1 MKTFRILFSACIC
14 LALAAETSFAQTV
27 AVGNCRPHLTSY
39 STISAAVAAVTPGST
54 ILVCPGT
61 YPESPTITTSLT
73 LQGLTSEAG
82 VRTVYVLSIL
92 VRDTG
97 PVNISNLVVGES
109 GVTGT
114 GVVYMGAGGTLDN
127 LDVRS
132 GGISAL
138 GLGISPPSNLTV
150 VNSSTVGNIYANGTV
165 EASSVLNLTNNWIA
179 GGVEYDDA
187 GGLVQGNT
195 IGNGGIVLG
204 GGSGPD
210 DAPTVNENTI
220 VGSGCAIAIGGGIT
234 TGNAVITNNHF
245 INNSTGICPSQ
256 YVRVPMTIEGNTFVQ
271 SSVAAIDI
279 PNCNDGV
286 ANIIKGNT
294 FVGAPAGI
302 VGLDRFDVLAGNN
315 FYDVTSPTTAC
326 PDK

>member
-1 MKTFRILFSACIC
+1 MKGRFIGSVNRQKAWTANVKI
-14 LALAAETSFAQTV
+14 AAELASGAFA
-27 AVGNCRPHLTSY
+27 HYL
-39 STISAAVAAVTPGST
+39 
-54 ILVCPGT
+54 
-61 YPESPTITTSLT
+61 
-73 LQGLTSEAG
+73 
-82 VRTVYVLSIL
+82 
-92 VRDTG
+92 
-97 PVNISNLVVGES
+97 
-109 GVTGT
+109 
-114 GVVYMGAGGTLDN
+114 
-127 LDVRS
+127 
-132 GGISAL
+132 
-138 GLGISPPSNLTV
+138 SPPM
-150 VNSSTVGNIYANGTV
+150 
-165 EASSVLNLTNNWIA
+165 EK
-179 GGVEYDDA
+179 
-187 GGLVQGNT
+187 
-195 IGNGGIVLG
+195 IV
-204 GGSGPD
+204 
-210 DAPTVNENTI
+210 I